1 MQNLLACALQQDQS
15 QSLFPSTKRE
25 FVGVPCIGNWK
36 FAKRKCAD
44 RCESSLDELALWK
57 EFSMAHSKTS
67 TVKNKYKSP
76 NHSSSL
82 NTKISKKNTDA
93 GSKSRISKSAK
104 PSRNTE
110 KELGIPALNMITP
123 VGVQKPKNKKKG
135 KIFVDD
141 AESMMTILSIVNA
154 EKSGQIESKMIKSRQ
169 MEEIREAR
177 RAESEKKQEIKK
189 SKMNE
194 LKESMRKKR
203 NRIHRVEGDVPNT
216 EKDVGSKLKPKKR
229 VSFTSG
235 GGS

>member
-1 MQNLLACALQQDQS
+1 
-15 QSLFPSTKRE
+15 
-25 FVGVPCIGNWK
+25 
-36 FAKRKCAD
+36 
-44 RCESSLDELALWK
+44 
-57 EFSMAHSKTS
+57 MAHSKTS

-104 PSRNTE
+104 PSRNLKNGVSNGAKFRTKPKTYTE